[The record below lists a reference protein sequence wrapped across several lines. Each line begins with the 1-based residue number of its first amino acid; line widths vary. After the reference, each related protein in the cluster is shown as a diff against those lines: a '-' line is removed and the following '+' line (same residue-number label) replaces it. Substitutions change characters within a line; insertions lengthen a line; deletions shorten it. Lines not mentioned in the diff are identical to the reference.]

1 VGLFSFVG
9 KALGSVAKIGFNIAT
24 GNIGGAITQ
33 GLGLLHSTK
42 APMSGVP
49 LKLRVLQQYG
59 AQIARGNATQAMPG
73 GAAMVNGITGARRP
87 IMTAKTIRL
96 SPVLP
101 GGSIATRAGPVAMK
115 GGVPPASYGGGSRSG
130 PRKKHRSRSS
140 RRSSSGRSGRK
151 RSGGRKLKFGSP
163 AWRKKYVKKRR

>member
-1 VGLFSFVG
+1 MGLFSFLG
-9 KALGSVAKIGFNIAT
+9 KVAKIGLNVAT
-24 GNIGGAITQ
+24 GNLGGALTQ
-33 GLGLLHSTK
+33 TVGLLHSTK
-42 APMSGVP
+42 APMSGTP

-73 GAAMVNGITGARRP
+73 GSAMVNGITGARRP

-101 GGSIATRAGPVAMK
+101 GGSIATRAGPVAMN
-115 GGVPPASYGGGSRSG
+115 GGTPPASYGGGSRSRG
-130 PRKKHRSRSS
+130 RKHRSASS
-140 RRSSSGRSGRK
+140 KRSSSKRSGRK

-163 AWRKKYVKKRR
+163 AWRKKYMKKSRRR